1 MGVAVRVFG
10 EDSLIINTIATRRLL
25 AVAVTAAAF
34 GAASCRRG
42 NEDAS
47 SLSYLTNSDE
57 TCATYSAERM
67 DYIKALPATFLTG
80 YSGAQMDIARSR
92 LAGIS
97 DRDLDHL
104 LYTHQ
109 KGTLSGIHPALL
121 FFGVAGLTYLTSGQ
135 TQTGFRGMVATSIT
149 TGDSASGFALQHEI
163 GHATEIVAQEAA
175 QKTEFANFDAALNQM
190 HSEMTSKSSLIR
202 DYARSS
208 PAEAWAEA
216 YANFH
221 CSPASQ
227 AFIKANLPFTFK
239 FLSAVLPPARF
250 SAPATPPPPGPP
262 ANSPPPTAVTANPS
276 TGAGT
281 SSNTGGQPGS
291 SAAFGGWLD
300 DLLKK
305 DYPAV
310 LTAKDPADPAGDAQV
325 NGSNNVI
332 RLALVDVDTS
342 GGLTEMM
349 FAADVGITQIML
361 CFADEATCR
370 GKVALAPDDQS
381 KVIAKHQDL
390 AGRGIFT
397 ARYVRHDQ
405 TKYLQGPWFAL
416 GYDQEGKLVGARKFS
431 LVEKSH

>member
-1 MGVAVRVFG
+1 MA
-10 EDSLIINTIATRRLL
+10 
-25 AVAVTAAAF
+25 
-34 GAASCRRG
+34 
-42 NEDAS
+42 
-47 SLSYLTNSDE
+47 
-57 TCATYSAERM
+57 
-67 DYIKALPATFLTG
+67 YIKALPADFLTG

-97 DRDLDHL
+97 DRDMDHL

-109 KGTLSGIHPALL
+109 QGTLSGIHPALL

-135 TQTGFRGMVATSIT
+135 TRTGFHGMVATSIT
-149 TGDSASGFALQHEI
+149 TGDTASGFALQHEI

-175 QKTEFANFDAALNQM
+175 QKTEYANFDAAINQM
-190 HSEMTSKSSLIR
+190 YSEMTSKSSLIR

-216 YANFH
+216 YANYH
-221 CSPASQ
+221 CSPATQ
-227 AFIKANLPFTFK
+227 AFIQANLPFTFK

-250 SAPATPPPPGPP
+250 SVPATPPPPGPP
-262 ANSPPPTAVTANPS
+262 ASNPPTLPTAVATNPS
-276 TGAGT
+276 AGT
-281 SSNTGGQPGS
+281 SGGTAVQPSTSTQFGS
-291 SAAFGGWLD
+291 WLD

-310 LTAKDPADPAGDAQV
+310 LSSKDPADPANDSQT

-332 RLALVDVDTS
+332 RLALVDVDAS

-370 GKVALAPDDQS
+370 GKVALAPDDQLYA
-381 KVIAKHQDL
+381 IAKHQDL

-416 GYDQEGKLVGARKFS
+416 GYDQDGKLLGTRKFS